1 MSFIGFVVVVVMCVI
16 SEAAGKPV
24 DRQKGKAVVIQ
35 TAVDGKT
42 APIMHQQRTM
52 TTFSSRSCR
61 ESQM

>member
-1 MSFIGFVVVVVMCVI
+1 MSFIGFVVVMSVI

-24 DRQKGKAVVIQ
+24 DRRKGKAVVIQ
-35 TAVDGKT
+35 IAVDGKT
-42 APIMHQQRTM
+42 ASFMHQQRAM